1 MNPMSGQPVASYPIL
16 AKIRIGSVDT
26 SGLDTKIDV
35 SQRKAEAFGASMLGI
50 AGKITAATLAAA
62 ALVATGIGFAVK
74 IGAEMESAESGIASV
89 LMAMEGID
97 AIAAKPVAKTLIA
110 QLNDDAARGVGTLE
124 NYVETFQSI
133 YASARQSGAKI
144 DEIRNLTKLAIGAGF
159 ALQGQRGLINA
170 PLDIQQALTAGVSD
184 RTTPIALA
192 ALRASG
198 TSEAEFREMGDREK
212 FDALMRGFG
221 TFGPAIEVMG
231 RTFEAQSA
239 TLGDTLKRHTRTLST
254 PIFEATRDGLFRVN
268 EALAE
273 NEAGLNEVTAAQSR
287 LAAVVGEGI
296 DGLAQAIA
304 DGLSG
309 VAETGSAWRQA
320 AQVAEDVSKDVGG
333 LGSNSKDAGKRISE
347 FGAGLSVSLSF
358 LRSFWSNL
366 DVPTTAGVYGAF
378 MAAYSRVSGSMNAA
392 TDRQAYLRP
401 GGLAAMPEGVPAGGS
416 YFDPATQGLPDYAL
430 VGNVDSMLL
439 VDQSAAAIQDVAKA
453 MKDDAKRERRVKVDL
468 ASMPP
473 IQWGNDR
480 SMRVALEVLLEEVAT
495 RAYTLARESREGV
508 ER

>member
-35 SQRKAEAFGASMLGI
+35 SQRKAEAFGAAMLGI

-198 TSEAEFREMGDREK
+198 TSEDAFRKMGGREK
-212 FDALMRGFG
+212 LDALMKGFG

-239 TLGDTLKRHTRTLST
+239 TFEDNLKRHARTLSA
-254 PIFEATRDGLFRVN
+254 PIFEAARSALVGVN
-268 EALAE
+268 DRLAENDAKLANFANALAE
-273 NEAGLNEVTAAQSR
+273 GSEYVGKFVTWFA
-287 LAAVVGEGI
+287 
-296 DGLAQAIA
+296 
-304 DGLSG
+304 
-309 VAETGSAWRQA
+309 
-320 AQVAEDVSKDVGG
+320 
-333 LGSNSKDAGKRISE
+333 E
-347 FGAGLSVSLSF
+347 FGADAVIGAANATPEIEALQRAAKKLEDDSTKAGEGLGLVEGATRIATTGLSALALILSDPRNW
-358 LRSFWSNL
+358 LPWN
-366 DVPTTAGVYGAF
+366 G
-378 MAAYSRVSGSMNAA
+378 AAYAQQLGAGYRQESDRSAAFRGSIDPAF
-392 TDRQAYLRP
+392 TGP
-401 GGLAAMPEGVPAGGS
+401 FGVEANGS
-416 YFDPATQGLPDYAL
+416 AFYDPATQGLPDYAL

-439 VDQSAAAIQDVAKA
+439 VDQATASLDKVAKA
-453 MKDDAKRERRVKVDL
+453 MTESAKKEKKVKIDL
-468 ASMPP
+468 TMPP

-480 SMRVALEVLLEEVAT
+480 SMRVALGGLLEEVAT
-495 RAYTLARESREGV
+495 RAYNLSLDSVEGV
-508 ER
+508 DR

>member
-1 MNPMSGQPVASYPIL
+1 MTATGQPVASYPIL
-16 AKIRIGSVDT
+16 AKIRIGPVDT
-26 SGLDTKIDV
+26 SGLDQKIQPMQQKVDRLSTSV
-35 SQRKAEAFGASMLGI
+35 LGLGA
-50 AGKITAATLAAA
+50 KITAATLAAA
-62 ALVATGIGFAVK
+62 ALVGVGVGFAVK
-74 IGAEMESAESGIASV
+74 IGAEMESAEAGIASV
-89 LMAMEGID
+89 LMAMEGIN
-97 AIAAKPVAKTLIA
+97 AVAARPIAKSLIA
-110 QLNDDAARGVGTLE
+110 QLNEDAARGVGALE

-133 YASARQSGAKI
+133 YAPARQSGAKL
-144 DEIRNLTKLAIGAGF
+144 DEVRTLTRLAIGAGF

-198 TSEAEFREMGDREK
+198 TSEDAFRKMGGREK
-212 FDALMRGFG
+212 LDALLKGFG

-239 TLGDTLKRHTRTLST
+239 TLGDTLKRHVRTLST
-254 PIFEATRDGLFRVN
+254 PIFEATRDGLTKVN
-268 EALAE
+268 EALSA
-273 NEAGLNEVTAAQSR
+273 NEAGLNEVTAAQAR
-287 LAAVVGEGI
+287 LAEVAGQAI
-296 DGLAQAIA
+296 DGIAQAIA

-309 VAETGSAWRQA
+309 VAETGAAWRQA

-333 LGSNSKDAGKRISE
+333 LGSNSKDAGKLISE

-366 DVPTTAGVYGAF
+366 DVPTTAGIYGAF
-378 MAAYSRVSGSMNAA
+378 MSAYRGVSGSMDAA
-392 TDRQAYLRP
+392 AERQTYLRP

-439 VDQSAAAIQDVAKA
+439 VDKSADLLDKAAKSVAA
-453 MKDDAKRERRVKVDL
+453 SAKKEKKIKVDL
-468 ASMPP
+468 TMPP

-480 SMRVALEVLLEEVAT
+480 SMRVALGGLLEEVAS
-495 RAYTLARESREGV
+495 RAYNLARESADGV
-508 ER
+508 DG